1 MNLIKILMEMCGEE
15 KGYVAILH
23 PDKSD
28 FALNLAKSKL
38 EKIILDTRLIVRGIY
53 KGKVISLYKNGK
65 IAIKE
70 VNDKKEA
77 ENLFKEL
84 LS

>member
-1 MNLIKILMEMCGEE
+1 MELCGEE

-23 PDKSD
+23 SDKSEH
-28 FALNLAKSKL
+28 ALNLAKSKL
-38 EKIILDTRLIVRGIY
+38 EKIILDTRLIIRGIY

-65 IAIKE
+65 IAIKD
-70 VNDKKEA
+70 VDRKEA
-77 ENLFKEL
+77 EYILKDL